1 MSLSKRLSRYLNI
14 HRSQQSKVLIPS
26 HICNCS
32 QALIIDWRKLSRL
45 ADMALGTAIRNQKAL
60 SSLPEKKK
68 QQKKKKTDQV
78 IGGYKQHLLVWFKC
92 RKKIINSRRPQE
104 WPTVFLPGVPPAP
117 CHHRQ
122 LHATE
127 GGSHAASLVQALP
140 SPAASPPGC

>member
-32 QALIIDWRKLSRL
+32 QALIIDWRKLSK
-45 ADMALGTAIRNQKAL
+45 ADMALGTALGTAIRNQKAL

-68 QQKKKKTDQV
+68 KTDQV
-78 IGGYKQHLLVWFKC
+78 IGGYTQHLLVWFKC
-92 RKKIINSRRPQE
+92 RKKIINSRIPQE

-127 GGSHAASLVQALP
+127 GGSHAAPLVQTLP